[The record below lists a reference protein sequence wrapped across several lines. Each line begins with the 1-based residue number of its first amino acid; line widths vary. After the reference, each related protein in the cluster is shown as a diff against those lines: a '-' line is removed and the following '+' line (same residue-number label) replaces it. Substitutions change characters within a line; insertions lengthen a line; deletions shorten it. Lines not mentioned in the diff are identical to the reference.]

1 MCRYDREPQ
10 YDFLRPCLQ
19 ELGDDDG
26 NDDVGQITS
35 KIHYSFTFI
44 YIRTCVFIIFI
55 QDIFEDDVLDAVSDD
70 GSWHSDNDDS
80 DAEKPPT
87 VVAKR
92 PSKASALKKTA
103 TQTVTLA
110 SAKTAASV
118 SQSHVD
124 TTGSDAVSNQD
135 LALSVPASMHMPAV
149 PFEVVDDLWIE
160 GVDED
165 YGDD

>member
-1 MCRYDREPQ
+1 M
-10 YDFLRPCLQ
+10 
-19 ELGDDDG
+19 
-26 NDDVGQITS
+26 NDS
-35 KIHYSFTFI
+35 RYSFSIFPDLFRSFI
-44 YIRTCVFIIFI
+44 VVI
-55 QDIFEDDVLDAVSDD
+55 QDVFEDEVPDAVSDD

-103 TQTVTLA
+103 TQTVTLT

-135 LALSVPASMHMPAV
+135 IALSVPASMHMPAV